1 LGDVMAITTIS
12 DIELQLRNILDTC
25 KKFASISK
33 LSDDEQ
39 YGFLVTIGSETG
51 KISKLIKEI

>member
-1 LGDVMAITTIS
+1 MAITTIS